1 MMVRFPKNLEK
12 RKKWASALGFGLQQI
27 GDWQYVCGNHFT
39 NDCYIFSNARKILK
53 PNVTP
58 L

>member
-1 MMVRFPKNLEK
+1 LEK

-39 NDCYIFSNARKILK
+39 NDCYIFSNDRKILK

>member
-1 MMVRFPKNLEK
+1 MMIRFPKNLEK
-12 RKKWASALGFGLQQI
+12 RQKWASILGLQQI

-39 NDCYIFSNARKILK
+39 SDCYIFSNTRKILK
-53 PNVTP
+53 PDVIP